1 MAQQRNFWIPVACGA
16 IILTIGIGARQS
28 FGIFQKPIAA
38 DLNVGRELWSF
49 GNALALLLMGVFS
62 PFVGNL
68 ADRFGTARTVGAGG
82 ALYVAGMLMIA
93 MATEGVMLTVG
104 NALAGIGMAA
114 AGFGPIL
121 GAIGRQTPVEWRSS
135 ALGIATAGGSFGQ
148 FAIVPFASILQNRLD
163 NWHSTMFVLA
173 AVSVMMV
180 PLALGLREH
189 RAAASK
195 AAGAVRPQSTK
206 DALQEAFRT
215 QGFWLLTIGF
225 FVCGFHVTFIGLHLP
240 SYISDNSVGLSFFGR
255 PISAIE
261 LGGWAIGLVGL
272 FNIVGSL
279 LWGWLGGHHP
289 RKDMLALLYALRA
302 LAFVLFLALPLSW
315 ISVLLFAASL
325 GIPLARNRSA
335 DQWIG
340 RLHVRPGAHVDA
352 MGNRLLQPSIR
363 ELPGR
368 LGSRAPLRRSGQLRL
383 DMVDI
388 GRARRV
394 RGADP
399 LAYPRAAG
407 RAAHTCS
414 GAVMNGVSADGPGRT
429 NGPTAL
435 HAVDAQAMR
444 TAEALPRTVP
454 RWFIWAAGAV
464 AVAVALAVFLLWGIY
479 GATFIFD
486 LIAAYCG

>member
-1 MAQQRNFWIPVACGA
+1 MAHQRNFWIPVICGA

-49 GNALALLLMGVFS
+49 SNALALLLMGVFA
-62 PFVGNL
+62 PFAGNL
-68 ADRFGTARTVGAGG
+68 ADRFGTAPTVGAGS
-82 ALYVAGMLMIA
+82 ALYVTGMLMIA
-93 MATEGVMLTVG
+93 MAGEGVMLTVG

-173 AVSVMMV
+173 AVSVIMV
-180 PLALGLREH
+180 PLSVGLREN
-189 RAAASK
+189 RAAPSK
-195 AAGAVRPQSTK
+195 AAGARRPQSSK

-279 LWGWLGGHHP
+279 LWGWLGGHHL

-325 GIPLARNRSA
+325 GFL
-335 DQWIG
+335 W
-340 RLHVRPGAHVDA
+340 
-352 MGNRLLQPSIR
+352 
-363 ELPGR
+363 
-368 LGSRAPLRRSGQLRL
+368 LG
-383 DMVDI
+383 
-388 GRARRV
+388 
-394 RGADP
+394 
-399 LAYPRAAG
+399 
-407 RAAHTCS
+407 
-414 GAVMNGVSADGPGRT
+414 
-429 NGPTAL
+429 
-435 HAVDAQAMR
+435 
-444 TAEALPRTVP
+444 TVP
-454 RWFIWAAGAV
+454 LTSGLVGYMFGPV
-464 AVAVALAVFLLWGIY
+464 HMSMLWGIVFFSHQFGSFLGGW
-479 GATFIFD
+479 GAGRLYDIQGNYD
-486 LIAAYCG
+486 LIWWISVGLGVFAALIHWFIREQPVERLTLVVMRS

>member
-1 MAQQRNFWIPVACGA
+1 MAHQRNFWIPVICGA

-49 GNALALLLMGVFS
+49 SNALALLLMGVFA
-62 PFVGNL
+62 PFAGNL
-68 ADRFGTARTVGAGG
+68 ADRFGTAPTVGAGS
-82 ALYVAGMLMIA
+82 ALYVTGMLMIA
-93 MATEGVMLTVG
+93 MAGEGVMLTVG

-180 PLALGLREH
+180 PLSVGLREN
-189 RAAASK
+189 RAAPSK
-195 AAGAVRPQSTK
+195 AAGARRPQSSK

-279 LWGWLGGHHP
+279 LWGWLGGHHL

-325 GIPLARNRSA
+325 GFL
-335 DQWIG
+335 W
-340 RLHVRPGAHVDA
+340 
-352 MGNRLLQPSIR
+352 
-363 ELPGR
+363 
-368 LGSRAPLRRSGQLRL
+368 LG
-383 DMVDI
+383 
-388 GRARRV
+388 
-394 RGADP
+394 
-399 LAYPRAAG
+399 
-407 RAAHTCS
+407 
-414 GAVMNGVSADGPGRT
+414 
-429 NGPTAL
+429 
-435 HAVDAQAMR
+435 
-444 TAEALPRTVP
+444 TVP
-454 RWFIWAAGAV
+454 LTSGLVGYMFGPV
-464 AVAVALAVFLLWGIY
+464 HMSMLWGIVFFSHQFGSFLGGW
-479 GATFIFD
+479 GAGRLYDIQGNYD
-486 LIAAYCG
+486 LIWWISVGLGVFAALIHWFIREQPVERLTLVVVRS

>member
-1 MAQQRNFWIPVACGA
+1 MAHQRNFWIPVIRGA

-38 DLNVGRELWSF
+38 DLDVGRELWSF
-49 GNALALLLMGVFS
+49 SNALALLLMGMFA
-62 PFVGNL
+62 PFAGNL

-82 ALYVAGMLMIA
+82 ALYVTGMLMIA
-93 MATEGVMLTVG
+93 MASEGVMLTVG

-180 PLALGLREH
+180 PLAIGLREN
-189 RAAASK
+189 RAAPSK
-195 AAGAVRPQSTK
+195 AGGSRRPQSSK

-279 LWGWLGGHHP
+279 LWGWLGGHHL

-325 GIPLARNRSA
+325 GFL
-335 DQWIG
+335 W
-340 RLHVRPGAHVDA
+340 
-352 MGNRLLQPSIR
+352 
-363 ELPGR
+363 
-368 LGSRAPLRRSGQLRL
+368 LG
-383 DMVDI
+383 
-388 GRARRV
+388 
-394 RGADP
+394 
-399 LAYPRAAG
+399 
-407 RAAHTCS
+407 
-414 GAVMNGVSADGPGRT
+414 
-429 NGPTAL
+429 
-435 HAVDAQAMR
+435 
-444 TAEALPRTVP
+444 TVP
-454 RWFIWAAGAV
+454 LTSGLVGYMFGPV
-464 AVAVALAVFLLWGIY
+464 HMSMLWGIVFFSHQFGSFLGGW
-479 GATFIFD
+479 GAGRLYDIQGNYD
-486 LIAAYCG
+486 LIWWISVGLGVFAALIHWFIREQPVERLTLVAVRS

>member
-1 MAQQRNFWIPVACGA
+1 MAHQRNFWIPVICGA

-38 DLNVGRELWSF
+38 DLDVGRELWSF
-49 GNALALLLMGVFS
+49 SNALALLLMGVFA
-62 PFVGNL
+62 PFAGNL

-82 ALYVAGMLMIA
+82 ALYVIGMLMIA
-93 MATEGVMLTVG
+93 MAGEGVMLTVG

-180 PLALGLREH
+180 PLAVGLREN
-189 RAAASK
+189 RAAPSK
-195 AAGAVRPQSTK
+195 AGGSRRPQSSK

-279 LWGWLGGHHP
+279 LWGWLGGHHL

-325 GIPLARNRSA
+325 GFL
-335 DQWIG
+335 W
-340 RLHVRPGAHVDA
+340 
-352 MGNRLLQPSIR
+352 
-363 ELPGR
+363 
-368 LGSRAPLRRSGQLRL
+368 LG
-383 DMVDI
+383 
-388 GRARRV
+388 
-394 RGADP
+394 
-399 LAYPRAAG
+399 
-407 RAAHTCS
+407 
-414 GAVMNGVSADGPGRT
+414 
-429 NGPTAL
+429 
-435 HAVDAQAMR
+435 
-444 TAEALPRTVP
+444 TVP
-454 RWFIWAAGAV
+454 LTSGLVGYMFGPV
-464 AVAVALAVFLLWGIY
+464 HMSMLWGIVFFSHQFGSFLGGW
-479 GATFIFD
+479 GAGRLYDIQGNYD
-486 LIAAYCG
+486 LIWWISVGLGVFAALIHWFIREQPVERLTLVAVRS